1 MKKGKAKTSAP
12 PSSGFVFTVVEEQGD
27 EVIIEVSPE
36 DYEREKAAGV
46 EEEALL
52 KPGRHTFIRG
62 GFLKRHGVT
71 PEEVKQW
78 PVTVEVQA
86 RLDLD
91 VYNFFAAQ
99 AKGRQVGDLINEIV
113 RQEMVRQTEALP
125 PAAVEL
131 LENPKFIKA
140 LAIRLANADAKP
152 NRVRKAA

>member
-1 MKKGKAKTSAP
+1 MRKTNTNEII
-12 PSSGFVFTVVEEQGD
+12 VDVTEEEYQADLARGLQDD
-27 EVIIEVSPE
+27 EVL
-36 DYEREKAAGV
+36 R
-46 EEEALL
+46 
-52 KPGRHTFIRG
+52 PGRHKFMRG

-113 RQEMVRQTEALP
+113 RQEMMRQTEALP

-140 LAIRLANADAKP
+140 LAVRLANADAKP
-152 NRVRKAA
+152 KRVRKAA